1 MTPSVTSSWKAR
13 RTVWRPSPVAVTISA
28 SVGSRC
34 PAAYR
39 PAAIAWRRSAATR
52 RYALTW
58 PGPTARNEVRT
69 ALASTGRLLLA
80 VVIPGRVVP
89 GRVVPGRVVPGRVVP
104 GRVGARLRGALWR
117 DLFRRPYCD
126 RSGSPSRPRPG
137 TPNVGQPRPSPAS
150 RGSLTGVAPA
160 GLLEQRADLAGLI
173 GRSPGTQRPAGM
185 EVGGGDGVAGNIR
198 AGRPGRGGPPG
209 GVRARAG
216 QAAADGL
223 RRG

>member
-80 VVIPGRVVP
+80 VVIPGRVMPGRVMPGHVMP
-89 GRVVPGRVVPGRVVP
+89 GRVV
-104 GRVGARLRGALWR
+104 
-117 DLFRRPYCD
+117 
-126 RSGSPSRPRPG
+126 RSR
-137 TPNVGQPRPSPAS
+137 
-150 RGSLTGVAPA
+150 
-160 GLLEQRADLAGLI
+160 
-173 GRSPGTQRPAGM
+173 
-185 EVGGGDGVAGNIR
+185 
-198 AGRPGRGGPPG
+198 
-209 GVRARAG
+209 GVRACVVRCGAVSLDG
-216 QAAADGL
+216 HIATARGL
-223 RRG
+223 RQDRGRERPTPADPAQAQQAGEAYRCGACGLTGAAG

>member
-80 VVIPGRVVP
+80 VVIPGRVMP
-89 GRVVPGRVVPGRVVP
+89 GRVVPGRVMRCGVVYLDGHIATARGPRQDRGRE
-104 GRVGARLRGALWR
+104 
-117 DLFRRPYCD
+117 RP
-126 RSGSPSRPRPG
+126 
-137 TPNVGQPRPSPAS
+137 TPANPAQ
-150 RGSLTGVAPA
+150 A
-160 GLLEQRADLAGLI
+160 QRAGEA
-173 GRSPGTQRPAGM
+173 
-185 EVGGGDGVAGNIR
+185 
-198 AGRPGRGGPPG
+198 
-209 GVRARAG
+209 
-216 QAAADGL
+216 
-223 RRG
+223 